1 MLPQWFT
8 LVITATGLAVVV
20 GLLIFKPTGWRE
32 IGHAILA
39 VLLVLVVVRIVA
51 EVITL
56 EEKSIIGGWRL
67 FLVMLLAAGISALI
81 VWGLPR

>member
-1 MLPQWFT
+1 MPHRFT
-8 LVITATGLAVVV
+8 LVATAIGLSTVVA
-20 GLLIFKPTGWRE
+20 LLVFKPTGWRE